1 MGNMASLRKLLLLA
15 LVTKLAA
22 GIALPD
28 TYEDAA
34 YEDAAYD
41 SICPTDDDGDDD
53 ISFITLEEHW
63 LAPSFQELYLE
74 NIATELQG
82 VRSRI
87 PRLVEVGP
95 ERIAAMDEGNVA
107 IQVVS
112 HVATS
117 QKAMRLTEDVRAAND
132 ALHARV
138 VDPANDGRFRGFC
151 ALPMAFL
158 AEAAAE
164 LRRCVAELGF
174 VGALVDAHFV
184 GDRGAP
190 NGATTRTG
198 SENSTEA
205 PDGGDGYYFYDS
217 PAYDVLWAALVE
229 LNVPIYLHP
238 CYPPQDEMLKT
249 GGLYAS
255 SLPGTNESSV
265 LSDSDAV
272 RLGTSTWGWHSN
284 AGLSFLKLFG
294 AGVFD
299 RHPQLQVVLGH
310 MGELVPYYLGRV
322 ASRLQRA
329 GETSTGRNVTDVYAN
344 NVYVTFGGYFSLA
357 AMYTLL
363 EVTNATRVMHSVDYP
378 FGNNTQGKE
387 FMESLRESGLVTEN
401 EYRDIAFRNAKRLLK
416 I

>member
-1 MGNMASLRKLLLLA
+1 
-15 LVTKLAA
+15 
-22 GIALPD
+22 
-28 TYEDAA
+28 
-34 YEDAAYD
+34 
-41 SICPTDDDGDDD
+41 
-53 ISFITLEEHW
+53 SFITLEEHW

-117 QKAMRLTEDVRAAND
+117 QKAMRLTEAVRAAND

-151 ALPMAFL
+151 ALPMAFP

-174 VGALVDAHFV
+174 VGALVDPHF
-184 GDRGAP
+184 
-190 NGATTRTG
+190 
-198 SENSTEA
+198 A